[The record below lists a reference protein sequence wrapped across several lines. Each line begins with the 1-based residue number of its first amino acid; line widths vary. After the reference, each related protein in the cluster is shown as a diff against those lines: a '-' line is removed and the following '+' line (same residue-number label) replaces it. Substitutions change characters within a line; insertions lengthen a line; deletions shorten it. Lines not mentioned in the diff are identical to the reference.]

1 MYDVWCAF
9 DGRCVVQGGV
19 FGAGWC
25 VWCRVVCV
33 VQGVEDGSWLV
44 LQDALMC
51 CEAAFWAYDQWCCC
65 MTMAVMG
72 VVEL

>member
-9 DGRCVVQGGV
+9 DGR
-19 FGAGWC
+19 
-25 VWCRVVCV
+25 CV